1 MTPIDNGSDRKLPI
15 PARFRDPIEQP
26 AMSGGGIP
34 DMAGLLAGHFLSMP
48 GEASTSPGAARAKLL
63 LAGANALRFVASDMR
78 DSGFNATANECIQ
91 ESDALIAWATELA
104 DAIREL

>member
-34 DMAGLLAGHFLSMP
+34 DMAGHAGHSLSMP
-48 GEASTSPGAARAKLL
+48 GEAAPSPGAARVRLL